1 MYFQIPTYH
10 AIRKGLGTSKS
21 SSNKKSN
28 NSNSENNNNSKKDS
42 TELNSVA
49 TTGSRDLSQVLAP
62 LQVRVSEVCAR
73 HRRAIARAGIA
84 TSVRNYFRT

>member
-28 NSNSENNNNSKKDS
+28 NSESDNNNSKKDS
-42 TELNSVA
+42 TELNSVV
-49 TTGSRDLSQVLAP
+49 TTGSTDFSQVLAP

-73 HRRAIARAGIA
+73 QRRAIARAGIA